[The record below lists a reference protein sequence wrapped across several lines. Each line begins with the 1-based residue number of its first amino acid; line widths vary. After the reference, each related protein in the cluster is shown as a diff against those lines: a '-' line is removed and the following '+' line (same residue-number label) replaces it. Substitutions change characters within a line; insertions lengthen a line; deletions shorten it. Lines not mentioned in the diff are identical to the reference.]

1 MKPVGIYIH
10 IPFCRSFCPY
20 CDFYKVRP
28 DGELMQ
34 KYTEAVVNTTASF
47 SHIYG
52 RRPVDTIYFGGGT
65 PSAVPGS
72 FIAEM
77 LQSVRENFDVASDAE
92 ITVECN
98 PSSDFESFLPVVSA
112 AGVNRVSLGLQSAA
126 DGERRALGRASDAV
140 RVKQAVA
147 LVRAAGIENI
157 SLDVMLG
164 VPGQDRESLLETLE
178 FCKGLKVPH
187 ISAYMLKLEEGTVF
201 FDRKESLDLPSEDEV
216 CDMYELTCDTLEAA
230 GLKQYEISNFAVP
243 GLESR
248 HNLKYWRDEEYLGIG
263 PAAHS
268 FADGRRFFFPSD
280 INAFIAGSGTV
291 DDGPGGS
298 YEERLM
304 LGLRLAE
311 GVSGLPAGFAGRVA
325 ARADLA
331 PFIEAGDTSLKLNRR
346 GFLISNRVIS
356 EILEMI

>member
-1 MKPVGIYIH
+1 MRPFGIYIH

-72 FIAEM
+72 LIADMPEA
-77 LQSVRENFDVASDAE
+77 VRENFDVASDAE

-98 PSSDFESFLPVVSA
+98 PSSDLESFLPAVSA
-112 AGVNRVSLGLQSAA
+112 AGVNRVSLGLQSAS

-140 RVKQAVA
+140 RVRQAVSIA
-147 LVRAAGIENI
+147 RAAGIENI

-178 FCKGLKVPH
+178 FCTGLKVPH
-187 ISAYMLKLEEGTVF
+187 ISAYMLKIEEGTVF
-201 FDRKESLDLPSEDEV
+201 FDRGESLDLPSEDDV
-216 CDMYELTCDTLEAA
+216 CDMYELTCDKLEAA

-243 GLESR
+243 GFESR

-268 FADGRRFFFPSD
+268 FADGRRFFFPPD
-280 INAFIAGSGTV
+280 INAFIEGAGTA

-298 YEERLM
+298 FEEKVM
-304 LGLRLAE
+304 LGLRLTE
-311 GVSGLPAGFAGRVA
+311 GVSGLPADFVRRVA
-325 ARADLA
+325 ERSDLA
-331 PFIEAGDTSLKLNRR
+331 PFVSADKTTLKLNRR

>member
-1 MKPVGIYIH
+1 MKPLGIYIH

-28 DGELMQ
+28 DGKLMQ

-52 RRPVDTIYFGGGT
+52 RRPVDTVYFGGGT
-65 PSAVPGS
+65 PSAMPGS
-72 FIAEM
+72 LIADI
-77 LQSVRENFDVASDAE
+77 LKAVRDNFDVAPDAE

-98 PSSDFESFLPVVSA
+98 PSSDLESFLPVVAA
-112 AGVNRVSLGLQSAA
+112 AGVNRVSLGLQSAS
-126 DGERRALGRASDAV
+126 DGERRALGRTSDSARVREAV
-140 RVKQAVA
+140 S

-164 VPGQDRESLLETLE
+164 VPGQDRESLLETLD
-178 FCKGLKVPH
+178 FCTGLKVPH

-201 FDRKESLDLPSEDEV
+201 FNRSESLNLPSEDDV
-216 CDMYELTCDTLEAA
+216 CDMYELTCDTLESA
-230 GLKQYEISNFAVP
+230 GIKQYEISNFAVQ
-243 GLESR
+243 GFESR

-268 FADGRRFFFPSD
+268 FADGKRFFFPAD
-280 INAFIAGSGTV
+280 INAFIEGAETV

-298 YEERLM
+298 FEEKLM
-304 LGLRLAE
+304 LGLRLTE
-311 GVSGLPAGFAGRVA
+311 GVSDLPAEFVKRVA
-325 ARADLA
+325 GRADLA
-331 PFIEAGDTSLKLNRR
+331 PFVEAGNTALKLNRR

-356 EILEMI
+356 EIL